1 LTVVTL
7 LGGYVELAQPA
18 SRRNIEILAEGA
30 TVGVRKEIEKFTG
43 ETVYEAEILKKR
55 VSVLDL
61 LEMYPNIALPF
72 AVFLDMLP
80 PMRTRQ
86 YSISSSPLWE
96 QEHVT
101 LTIDVLSAPALSG
114 AGAKLG
120 VASTY
125 LSHALP
131 GDPISCTVKPS
142 SSAFHLPADPTIPVV
157 MVAAGSGISPMRAF
171 IQERASMVAVGRK
184 VGKTILYYG
193 CRDPD
198 EDYIY
203 KDELAKWEALGAVSL
218 RPCFSRR
225 GNPKY
230 VHERMWTERE
240 ELRSV
245 LKEPGIEDPLKP
257 SGRMYVCGSAKKLA
271 KSVGEVC
278 LKIYME
284 DRNCSEEEAKKW
296 FESVKGSRYATD
308 VFG

>member
-1 LTVVTL
+1 MVTL

-18 SRRNIEILAEGA
+18 SRKNMELLARRA
-30 TVGVRKEIEKFTG
+30 PVGVRKEIEKLTE
-43 ETVYEAEILKKR
+43 ETVYEAEIVKKR
-55 VSVLDL
+55 TSVLDV
-61 LEMYPNIALPF
+61 LEAYPNIALPF

-86 YSISSSPLWE
+86 YSISSSPLWD

-101 LTIDVLSAPALSG
+101 LTLDILSAPAFSG
-114 AGAKLG
+114 SGAKLG

-125 LSHALP
+125 LAHALP
-131 GDPISCTVKPS
+131 GDPISCAVKPS
-142 SSAFHLPADPTIPVV
+142 SAVFHLPTDPTVPVV

-171 IQERASMVAVGRK
+171 IQERASMAAVGRE
-184 VGKTILYYG
+184 VGKAILYYG

-225 GNPKY
+225 GGPKY
-230 VHERMWTERE
+230 VHERMWDERE

-245 LKEPGIEDPLKP
+245 LKP

-278 LKIYME
+278 LKIYKE
-284 DRNCSEEEAKKW
+284 GSNCTDEEAKRW